1 MRAVIQRVR
10 SGSVVIEGFETQT
23 IGRGFV
29 ILLGICPEDTEDDI
43 DWLVKKI
50 VQMRIF
56 EDDEGKM
63 NRALADVQGDILL
76 VSQFTLMASTKKGN
90 RPSFNAAA
98 APSIAIPL
106 YESCIRAFEH
116 TLGKPIKT
124 GQFGAQMSVA
134 IYNDGPVTILLDSQ
148 VKE

>member
-10 SGSVVIEGFETQT
+10 SGSVVIEGFEPQA
-23 IGRGFV
+23 IGMGFV

-43 DWLVKKI
+43 NWLIKKI

-76 VSQFTLMASTKKGN
+76 ISQFTLFASTKKGN

-98 APSIAIPL
+98 EPAIAIPL
-106 YESCIRAFEH
+106 YQRCISKLSEA
-116 TLGKPIKT
+116 LGKPIKT
-124 GQFGAQMSVA
+124 GQFGADMQVE
-134 IYNDGPVTILLDSQ
+134 IHNDGPVTIIIDTKA
-148 VKE
+148 KE

>member
-1 MRAVIQRVR
+1 MRAVIQRV
-10 SGSVVIEGFETQT
+10 SSASVSIEGCDTRS

-29 ILLGICPEDTEDDI
+29 ILLGIAPNDTQADI
-43 DWLVKKI
+43 EWLVKKT
-50 VQMRIF
+50 VNLRVF
-56 EDDEGKM
+56 EDKAGKM
-63 NRALADVQGDILL
+63 NDSLPDINGEILL

-98 APSIAIPL
+98 APSVAVPL

-124 GQFGAQMSVA
+124 GQFGTQMSVA
-134 IYNDGPVTILLDSQ
+134 IHNDGPVTILLDSQ
-148 VKE
+148 AKE

>member
-1 MRAVIQRVR
+1 MRAVIQRV
-10 SGSVVIEGFETQT
+10 SSASVSIEGCDTRS

-29 ILLGICPEDTEDDI
+29 ILLGIAPNDTEADI
-43 DWLVKKI
+43 KWLVKKT
-50 VQMRIF
+50 VNLRVF
-56 EDDEGKM
+56 EDKAGKM
-63 NRALADVQGDILL
+63 NDSLPDINGDMLL

-124 GQFGAQMSVA
+124 GQFGTQMSVA
-134 IYNDGPVTILLDSQ
+134 IHNDGPVTILLDSQ
-148 VKE
+148 AKE